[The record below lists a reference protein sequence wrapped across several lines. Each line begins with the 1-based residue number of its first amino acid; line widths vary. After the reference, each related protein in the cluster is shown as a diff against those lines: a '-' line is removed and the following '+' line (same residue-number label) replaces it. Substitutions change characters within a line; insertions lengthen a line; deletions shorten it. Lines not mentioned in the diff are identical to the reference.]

1 MAHTAYY
8 GDEAPVA
15 ALATDGSRG
24 ALDIIRVSGKGSL
37 ELFAP
42 CFSRGEKLLT
52 APGNVLLHGWIRDSG
67 GALLDEVMLS
77 VFRSP
82 RSYTGEDA
90 LDISCHGGGR
100 AARSILERL
109 RELGFRDA
117 LRGEFTFR
125 AFMHGKLDLTRC
137 EAVMELVS
145 SKTELSLKK
154 AAGRLSGLLY
164 TEIKEIKDLLIEVL
178 TGAELLLDYS
188 EEDGVAP
195 PSGTGG
201 TEDVLPGRKA
211 AGAAVLRLA
220 ALAASYARE
229 RLCQEGALLVI
240 AGRPNAGKSSLFNYL
255 LGEER
260 SSVTETPGTTRDWI
274 EAWVSI
280 GGIPVRLADTAG
292 FQDSQDRIER
302 QGIERSRALVARSG
316 LTLYLVDGSR
326 GMEEADREFI
336 RELKGMAHNGEA
348 VRNEIAPNGGAAPA
362 VLVVWNKIDKAK
374 LPDAMKAEMTGISAK
389 TGEGMAELEK
399 AIIAALVPESDCGD
413 LTRPAPGI
421 AAERQKLLVDRSLA
435 SLKEALALADAG
447 GPLDLVAPLLRDSV
461 DALGEIS
468 GEVSTADILDAMFSR
483 FCVGK

>member
-1 MAHTAYY
+1 MSAAYY
-8 GDEAPVA
+8 GDEAPIA
-15 ALATDGSRG
+15 ALATDGAQG
-24 ALDIIRVSGKGSL
+24 ALDLIRVSGKGSP

-42 CFSRGEKLLT
+42 CFSRREKLQRSG
-52 APGNVLLHGWIRDSG
+52 GNVLIHGWIRDSG
-67 GALLDEVMLS
+67 GAPLDEVMLS

-100 AARSILERL
+100 AARSILKRL

-164 TEIKEIKDLLIEVL
+164 AEIKEIKELLLEAL
-178 TGAELLLDYS
+178 TGTELLLDYS
-188 EEDGVAP
+188 EDDGAL
-195 PSGTGG
+195 SGASG
-201 TEDVLPGRKA
+201 LPGREA
-211 AGAAVLRLA
+211 AEAALLRLE

-229 RLCQEGALLVI
+229 RLCQEGALIVI

-255 LGEER
+255 LREDR
-260 SSVTETPGTTRDWI
+260 SIVTEIPGTTRDWI

-292 FQDSQDRIER
+292 FRNPRDQVEQ
-302 QGIERSRALVARSG
+302 QGIERSRELIARSD
-316 LTLYLVDGSR
+316 LTLYLVDGSE
-326 GMEEADREFI
+326 GMGESDRDFL
-336 RELKGMAHNGEA
+336 RSLGCMAHNGGKA
-348 VRNEIAPNGGAAPA
+348 VSQGEVP

-374 LPDAMKAEMTGISAK
+374 PPSGPQEEMIGISAK
-389 TGEGMAELEK
+389 TGEGIAELEK
-399 AIIAALVPESDCGD
+399 AVIAALSSEAGNEDA
-413 LTRPAPGI
+413 APGI
-421 AAERQKLLVDRSLA
+421 AAERQKLLVDRAIA
-435 SLKEALALADAG
+435 SLTEALAFADTG
-447 GPLDLVAPLLRDSV
+447 GPLDLAAPLLRDSV

>member
-1 MAHTAYY
+1 MAHTVNTAYY
-8 GDEAPVA
+8 GDEAPIA

-24 ALDIIRVSGKGSL
+24 ALDILRVSGKGSL

-42 CFSRGEKLLT
+42 CFSRGEKLR
-52 APGNVLLHGWIRDSG
+52 ASPGQVLLHGWIRDSG
-67 GALLDEVMLS
+67 GAPLDEVVLS
-77 VFRSP
+77 VFRAP

-154 AAGRLSGLLY
+154 AAGRLSGLLHD
-164 TEIKEIKDLLIEVL
+164 EIQGIKDLLIEVL
-178 TGAELLLDYS
+178 TGTELLLDYS

-195 PSGTGG
+195 PPDTDGTGS
-201 TEDVLPGRKA
+201 VLPGRKA
-211 AGAAVLRLA
+211 AEEAALRLT

-255 LGEER
+255 LREER
-260 SSVTETPGTTRDWI
+260 SIVTEIPGTTRDWI

-302 QGIERSRALVARSG
+302 QGIERSRALAARSD

-336 RELKGMAHNGEA
+336 RELKA
-348 VRNEIAPNGGAAPA
+348 GGP
-362 VLVVWNKIDKAK
+362 VLVVWNKIDRAK
-374 LPDAMKAEMTGISAK
+374 PPGAMKAEMPGISAK

-399 AIIAALVPESDCGD
+399 AVIAALVPESGRGD
-413 LTRPAPGI
+413 ITRAAPGI

-447 GPLDLVAPLLRDSV
+447 SPLDLAAPLLRDSV
-461 DALGEIS
+461 DALGEIT